1 MPKGETIRLQL
12 NRKPG
17 ARPAP
22 SRPWLAMAVASV
34 AGFVLKPRGEPEHE
48 YWEKRLNLPRRIAL
62 VIICFAAGG
71 FTGILIREMICHR
84 LPQCALC
91 R

>member
-17 ARPAP
+17 AQPAP
-22 SRPWLAMAVASV
+22 SRPWLAMTLAAATVFLL
-34 AGFVLKPRGEPEHE
+34 GPRGDPEHE
-48 YWEKRLNLPRRIAL
+48 YWEKHLNLPRRIAL

-71 FTGILIREMICHR
+71 LTGIWIREILCHR
-84 LPQCALC
+84 FPLCAIC